1 MIYTR
6 NAPRRRPRALAAMLT
21 LLLGVT
27 AGALGVT
34 PSQAAPHQVRI
45 STAAVPGDYHM
56 EMWYI
61 FKEWLERSAPGEF
74 AVEIHHSGTLFKQG
88 TEPAA
93 MMRGN
98 LEVTSP
104 SIQDVV
110 KLVPEYNVL
119 TAGYLL
125 RDLAH
130 QKAVYTGPIGQDLYA
145 KISANMKMTVLSY
158 YYNGT
163 RQLNLRQAREV
174 KTPADLK
181 GLKLRM
187 PGSKEWLF
195 LGQALGGEPTPLAF
209 NEIYLALQTGTIDGQ
224 DNPLPTNEKAKFY
237 EVTKQIVLTDHMI
250 DTVFIAVSNI
260 LWDKLTP
267 IQKEKMR
274 EAAKAASE
282 FNDMNKIRDERVLV
296 EFFKSKGLTVTVPDK
311 EAFRTTVQ
319 KAYLGSEFA
328 KDWPA
333 GLLDKIN
340 ATGR

>member
-1 MIYTR
+1 MIEAR
-6 NAPRRRPRALAAMLT
+6 IASRRGPTVQAAMLT
-21 LLLGVT
+21 LLLGLA
-27 AGALGVT
+27 AGALGIT
-34 PSQAAPHQVRI
+34 PAQAAPHQVRI

-56 EMWYI
+56 EMWYV

-98 LEVTSP
+98 LEMTSP

-110 KLVPEYNVL
+110 KLVPEYNLL

-125 RDLAH
+125 RDLTH
-130 QKAVYTGPIGQDLYA
+130 QRAVYTGPIGKDLYA

-163 RQLNLRQAREV
+163 RQLNLRQVRDV

-209 NEIYLALQTGTIDGQ
+209 NELYLALQTGTIDAQ
-224 DNPLPTNEKAKFY
+224 DNPLPTTEKAKFY

-250 DTVFIAVSNI
+250 DTVFIAVSDI
-260 LWDKLTP
+260 LWNKLTP

-274 EAAKAASE
+274 DAARAASE
-282 FNDMNKIRDERVLV
+282 FNDINKIRDERVLV

-319 KAYLGSEFA
+319 KAYLASEFA
-328 KDWPA
+328 KEWPA
-333 GLLDKIN
+333 GLLDKVN

>member
-1 MIYTR
+1 MPNNRTGSRLRTFAI
-6 NAPRRRPRALAAMLT
+6 AAT
-21 LLLGVT
+21 ILLSFAAT
-27 AGALGVT
+27 A

-56 EMWYI
+56 EMWYV

-74 AVEIHHSGTLFKQG
+74 AVEIHHSGILFKQG

-98 LEVTSP
+98 LEVSSP

-110 KLVPEYNVL
+110 KLVPEYNLL

-130 QKAVYTGPIGQDLYA
+130 QKAVYTGPIGQDLYG
-145 KISANMKMTVLSY
+145 KISSNMKITVLSY

-209 NEIYLALQTGTIDGQ
+209 NEVYLALQTGTIDGQ

-260 LWDKLTP
+260 LWDKLNP

-274 EAAKAASE
+274 EAAKAAAE
-282 FNDMNKIRDERVLV
+282 FNDLNKIRDERVLV
-296 EFFKSKGLTVTVPDK
+296 EFFKTKGLTVTVPDK
-311 EAFRTTVQ
+311 EAFRNAVQ
-319 KAYLGSEFA
+319 KAYLASEFA
-328 KDWPA
+328 KDWPP
-333 GLLDKIN
+333 GLLDKVN

>member
-1 MIYTR
+1 MPNNRT
-6 NAPRRRPRALAAMLT
+6 RPRLRPFALAAAT
-21 LLLGVT
+21 ILLGFA
-27 AGALGVT
+27 AGFAAG
-34 PSQAAPHQVRI
+34 PSQAAPLQVRI

-56 EMWYI
+56 EMWYV

-74 AVEIHHSGTLFKQG
+74 AVEVHHSGTLFKQG

-98 LEVTSP
+98 LEMASP

-110 KLVPEYNVL
+110 KLVPEYNLL

-130 QKAVYTGPIGQDLYA
+130 QKAVYTGPIGQDLYS

-163 RQLNLRQAREV
+163 RQLNLRQVRNV
-174 KTPADLK
+174 RTPADLK

-209 NEIYLALQTGTIDGQ
+209 NEVYLALQTGTIDGQ

-237 EVTKQIVLTDHMI
+237 EVTKQIVMTDHMI

-260 LWDKLTP
+260 LWDKLNPT
-267 IQKEKMR
+267 QKEKMR
-274 EAAKAASE
+274 EAARAASE
-282 FNDMNKIRDERVLV
+282 FNDLNKIRDERVLV
-296 EFFKSKGLTVTVPDK
+296 EFFKSKGQTVTIPDK
-311 EAFRTTVQ
+311 EAFRNAVQ
-319 KAYLGSEFA
+319 KAYLSSEFA

-333 GLLDKIN
+333 GLLDKVN

>member
-1 MIYTR
+1 MSDTPI
-6 NAPRRRPRALAAMLT
+6 ASRPRPMVLAAALT
-21 LLLGVT
+21 LLLGLA
-27 AGALGVT
+27 AGTLGIA
-34 PSQAAPHQVRI
+34 PAQAAPHQVRI

-56 EMWYI
+56 EMWYV

-74 AVEIHHSGTLFKQG
+74 AVEVHHSGTLFKQG

-98 LEVTSP
+98 LEMTSP

-130 QKAVYTGPIGQDLYA
+130 QKAVYTGPIGKDLYG

-250 DTVFIAVSNI
+250 DTVFIAVSDI
-260 LWDKLTP
+260 LWNKLTP
-267 IQKEKMR
+267 IQKEKMQD
-274 EAAKAASE
+274 AARAASE
-282 FNDMNKIRDERVLV
+282 FNDINKIRDERVLV
-296 EFFKSKGLTVTVPDK
+296 DFFKSKGLTVTVPDK

-319 KAYLGSEFA
+319 KAYLASEFA
-328 KDWPA
+328 KEWPA
-333 GLLDKIN
+333 GLLDKVN

>member
-1 MIYTR
+1 MTDSR
-6 NAPRRRPRALAAMLT
+6 PAPRRRSVLLTAALTLTLGLGLAAF
-21 LLLGVT
+21 GF
-27 AGALGVT
+27 APA
-34 PSQAAPHQVRI
+34 QAAPHQVRI

-56 EMWYI
+56 EMWHI

-98 LEVTSP
+98 LEVSSP

-110 KLVPEYNVL
+110 KLVPEYNLL

-130 QKAVYTGPIGQDLYA
+130 QKAVYTGPIGQDLYG
-145 KISANMKMTVLSY
+145 KISANMKVKVLAY

-267 IQKEKMR
+267 LQREKMT

-282 FNDMNKIRDERVLV
+282 FNDMNKIRDERVLID
-296 EFFKSKGLTVTVPDK
+296 FFKSKGLTVTVPDK

-319 KAYLGSEFA
+319 KAYLASEFA
-328 KDWPA
+328 KEWPA
-333 GLLDKIN
+333 GLLDKVN

>member
-1 MIYTR
+1 MSDSRI
-6 NAPRRRPRALAAMLT
+6 APRRRPTGLATTLT
-21 LLLGVT
+21 LLLGLA

-56 EMWYI
+56 EMWHI

-98 LEVTSP
+98 LEMTSP

-110 KLVPEYNVL
+110 KLVPEYNLL

-130 QKAVYTGPIGQDLYA
+130 QKAIYTGPIGKDLYG
-145 KISANMKMTVLSY
+145 KISSNMKMTVLSY

-209 NEIYLALQTGTIDGQ
+209 NEVYLALQTGTIDGQ

-250 DTVFIAVSNI
+250 DTVFIAVSDI
-260 LWDKLTP
+260 LWNKLTP
-267 IQKEKMR
+267 IQKEKMQD
-274 EAAKAASE
+274 AARAASE
-282 FNDMNKIRDERVLV
+282 FNDLNKIRDERVLV

-319 KAYLGSEFA
+319 KAYLASEFA
-328 KDWPA
+328 KEWPP
-333 GLLDKIN
+333 GLLDKVN

>member
-1 MIYTR
+1 MPNNRT
-6 NAPRRRPRALAAMLT
+6 RPRLRPFALAAAT
-21 LLLGVT
+21 ILLGFA
-27 AGALGVT
+27 AGFAAG
-34 PSQAAPHQVRI
+34 PSQAAPLQVRI

-56 EMWYI
+56 EMWYV

-74 AVEIHHSGTLFKQG
+74 AVEVHHSGTLFKQG

-98 LEVTSP
+98 LEMASP

-110 KLVPEYNVL
+110 KLVPEYNLL

-130 QKAVYTGPIGQDLYA
+130 QKAVYTGPIGQDLYS

-163 RQLNLRQAREV
+163 RQLNLRQVRNV
-174 KTPADLK
+174 RTPADLK

-209 NEIYLALQTGTIDGQ
+209 NEVYLALQTGTIDGQ

-237 EVTKQIVLTDHMI
+237 EVTKQIVMTDHMI

-260 LWDKLTP
+260 LWDKLNPT
-267 IQKEKMR
+267 QKEKMR
-274 EAAKAASE
+274 EAARAASE
-282 FNDMNKIRDERVLV
+282 FNDLNKIRDERVLV
-296 EFFKSKGLTVTVPDK
+296 EFFKSKGLTVTIPDK
-311 EAFRTTVQ
+311 EAFRNAVQ
-319 KAYLGSEFA
+319 KAYLSSEFA

-333 GLLDKIN
+333 GLLDKVN